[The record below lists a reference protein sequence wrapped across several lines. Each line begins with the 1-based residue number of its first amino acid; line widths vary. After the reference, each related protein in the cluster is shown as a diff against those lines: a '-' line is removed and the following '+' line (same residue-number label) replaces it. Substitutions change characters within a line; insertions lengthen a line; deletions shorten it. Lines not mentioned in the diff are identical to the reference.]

1 MSMTWEEK
9 SELIHSRRKDMF
21 PNLRDRWVFDDIY
34 CNRGGNRSLGV
45 PSALADLVKWIE
57 SIRTCDFGMD
67 TLIDAIFYKIS
78 KGEVSPNNMEKLDRF
93 LKPFFK
99 KHRKFLKEYPE
110 WKEEDPREL
119 SSDSDSSRKWARSP
133 EDNEPYFDTMQ
144 MH

>member
-9 SELIHSRRKDMF
+9 KELIHSRRKEMF
-21 PNLRDRWVFDDIY
+21 PKLRERWVFSDIH
-34 CNRGGNRSLGV
+34 CNRGSNRSLGV
-45 PSALADLVKWIE
+45 PSALDDLVKWVE

-67 TLIDAIFYKIS
+67 TLINAIFYKIS

-99 KHRKFLKEYPE
+99 KHRKFLKDHPE
-110 WKEEDPREL
+110 WKEEDPCQL
-119 SSDSDSSRKWARSP
+119 CSDSKSSRKWARSD
-133 EDNEPYFDTMQ
+133 ETYFDTMQ